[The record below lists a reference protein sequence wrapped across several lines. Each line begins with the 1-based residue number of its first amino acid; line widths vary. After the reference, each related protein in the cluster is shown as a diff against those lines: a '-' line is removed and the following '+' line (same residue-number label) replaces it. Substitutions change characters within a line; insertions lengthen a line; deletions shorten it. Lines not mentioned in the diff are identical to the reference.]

1 MDKLAKTCARVCY
14 YTYHPDQATD
24 IGEWRVHSKSDRI
37 IVYINKIT
45 FAVIIG
51 VRGSK
56 DMDDIK
62 TDVRLLAGSQTI
74 SDTQPY
80 LRLKSVLA
88 TGTIPI
94 DLKIVLTGHSLGGL
108 VCLYEFLQFRL
119 KNIVKC
125 IVFNPYI
132 PPNSGIISM
141 LQNLPTNRRAML
153 GIYATKEDTAS
164 IYIRDV
170 RGINITYMPFKN
182 KKIRGLA
189 SVLGTGLGVKLAE
202 IAEAHSIRNFI

>member
-37 IVYINKIT
+37 VVYINKIT

-88 TGTIPI
+88 NLSIVPA
-94 DLKIVLTGHSLGGL
+94 DSKIVLTGHSLGGL

-119 KNIVKC
+119 KNINQSLRVYSPSPLLSTRPDYYGY
-125 IVFNPYI
+125 FQ
-132 PPNSGIISM
+132 
-141 LQNLPTNRRAML
+141 LAWALPFTTPSVCRPQHIDATATSTATAPRQSIKHTNRFPA
-153 GIYATKEDTAS
+153 Y
-164 IYIRDV
+164 
-170 RGINITYMPFKN
+170 RGPHC
-182 KKIRGLA
+182 
-189 SVLGTGLGVKLAE
+189 SV
-202 IAEAHSIRNFI
+202 